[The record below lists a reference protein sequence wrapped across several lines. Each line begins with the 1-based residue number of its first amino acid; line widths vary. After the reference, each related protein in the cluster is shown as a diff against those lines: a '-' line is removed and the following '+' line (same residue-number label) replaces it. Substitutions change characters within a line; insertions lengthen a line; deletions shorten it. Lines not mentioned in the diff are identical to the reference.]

1 MIKNLKINGNWNA
14 LQNQYIC
21 DTADELEEIENAPFG
36 SLCYVIAT
44 GVTYIKG
51 SNDWAEYQG

>member
-1 MIKNLKINGNWNA
+1 MIKNLKVSGNWNA

-21 DTADELEEIENAPFG
+21 DAATDLEDITDAPFG

-44 GVTYIKG
+44 GKTYIKG
-51 SNDWAEYQG
+51 SDDWAEYQG